1 MKKIIILIFLNLFIS
16 HQLIADDYINFS
28 EGDTFESEI
37 NFNKTTSGAD
47 GFKIPLPQGKFEL
60 VVKSRLTEH
69 EYYLIFT
76 QAEKDQLNWWIEV
89 GFVPQNVSG
98 TLDEDAC
105 KKKSWHHYHSQTYKK
120 NKIELGY
127 FCYRIQHWAMP
138 KKNEMFVPDGVM
150 ADSGKNYKEYLLNQ
164 NFDRPDVALV
174 SNLSFLDN
182 NMKRQLY
189 LYYFIN
195 PDSFGVTKQEF
206 ETNLKLSKKFR
217 KSNFNKKKLSKNPQ
231 HKKFIEDFKEIS
243 DDLLKRFNQLNN
255 VNKAIAIN

>member
-1 MKKIIILIFLNLFIS
+1 MKKFIFLIFLNLFIP
-16 HQLIADDYINFS
+16 HQLIAEDYINFS

-37 NFNKTTSGAD
+37 NFNKTSSGAD

-60 VVKSRLTEH
+60 VGKSTLQEN
-69 EYYLIFT
+69 EYYLVFT
-76 QAEKDQLNWWIEV
+76 QAEKDQLKWWIEMSV
-89 GFVPQNVSG
+89 VPQNVRG
-98 TLDEDAC
+98 NLDENAC

-127 FCYRIQHWAMP
+127 FCYRIQHWAMN
-138 KKNEMFVPDGVM
+138 KKNKMIVPDGVM
-150 ADSGKNYKEYLLNQ
+150 ADVVKKNKEYLLSQ
-164 NFDRPDVALV
+164 NFDKSDVMLV

-182 NMKRQLY
+182 NMRRSLR

-195 PDSFGVTKQEF
+195 PDSFGVPKQEF
-206 ETNLKLSKKFR
+206 KTNLKLNKKFR
-217 KSNFNKKKLSKNPQ
+217 KSNFSKKKLSKNPQ

>member
-1 MKKIIILIFLNLFIS
+1 
-16 HQLIADDYINFS
+16 
-28 EGDTFESEI
+28 
-37 NFNKTTSGAD
+37 
-47 GFKIPLPQGKFEL
+47 
-60 VVKSRLTEH
+60 
-69 EYYLIFT
+69 
-76 QAEKDQLNWWIEV
+76 
-89 GFVPQNVSG
+89 
-98 TLDEDAC
+98 
-105 KKKSWHHYHSQTYKK
+105 
-120 NKIELGY
+120 
-127 FCYRIQHWAMP
+127 MP

-150 ADSGKNYKEYLLNQ
+150 ADSVKNYKEYLLNQ

-206 ETNLKLSKKFR
+206 EKNLKLSKKFR